1 MPSILKAFGR
11 SSGAWMTWTEPSL
24 PLVDSRYT
32 SFAKL
37 ASLTVKGLSLKA
49 SAEIVKKK
57 KASANKNEINENS
70 LEKNVMQKIESFP
83 RTYYLNKYLDL

>member
-49 SAEIVKKK
+49 SAGIVKKK
-57 KASANKNEINENS
+57 KKLVQTRMKIPWKKCYAEN
-70 LEKNVMQKIESFP
+70 
-83 RTYYLNKYLDL
+83 